1 MAHRKEVFQSKV
13 LQKLY
18 PAAPK
23 LEKELSPSCILAD
36 ALVKK
41 KQVKRKTQQD
51 IPHSNATM
59 TPSAAIRRRKMYTV
73 LPPPEDF
80 DAESV
85 KCVTL
90 SKLESTKSGE
100 GPSEHD
106 IQECSQE
113 LDQEVETNEQKRR
126 RKRRKGRLNLHADK
140 DGTTSTIVSS
150 FVQIGTLM
158 DEEGVRMSRNKKRKL
173 KKKRHKEKMLSMGLM
188 PRASAL
194 EFTYQRENE
203 EDEEEEE
210 KEEEDGMRAAEV
222 ADFLRTT
229 MEIYKSDSFLH
240 GEKLPHLPG
249 VLEDLLSGIA
259 SGSKPAPLLKHLH
272 ILKRCIQHKDTD
284 TLGKALQDLNNNT
297 LMSADPGLPQCV
309 CGTSTREDHAWHG
322 YASRRRGDRH
332 VRVQLQ
338 AIGSQPSTF
347 QPCAAECWLTYRC

>member
-23 LEKELSPSCILAD
+23 LEKKLSPSCILAD

-80 DAESV
+80 DADSV

-90 SKLESTKSGE
+90 SKLESTQGGE

-113 LDQEVETNEQKRR
+113 LDQEVEANDQKRR
-126 RKRRKGRLNLHADK
+126 RKRRKGRLNLHVDK
-140 DGTTSTIVSS
+140 DGTSSTIVSS

-203 EDEEEEE
+203 EDEEE
-210 KEEEDGMRAAEV
+210 KEEEDGMRAPEV

-240 GEKLPHLPG
+240 GKKLPHLPG
-249 VLEDLLSGIA
+249 VLEDLLNGIA
-259 SGSKPAPLLKHLH
+259 SGSKPTSLLNHLH
-272 ILKRCIQHKDTD
+272 ILKRCIQHKDTNR
-284 TLGKALQDLNNNT
+284 LGKALQDLNNST
-297 LMSADPGLPQCV
+297 LMSAEETTAVATLFRYWMTDILPMN
-309 CGTSTREDHAWHG
+309 GGNDTELSEKLSHT
-322 YASRRRGDRH
+322 
-332 VRVQLQ
+332 
-338 AIGSQPSTF
+338 PT
-347 QPCAAECWLTYRC
+347 PCQD